1 MIAARDA
8 LLAGLVDYAGLFPP
22 ATLALGPALDRY
34 AADRAGADAWILGR
48 FVVPVGALADVP
60 ASRLDGDL
68 PWRFSVLG
76 HPPAKPAPAKAGGE
90 TWLDA
95 ARRTL
100 ADARTVERDHDGRA
114 AMDRFEIRL
123 TDALVADPDALA
135 ATLAALER
143 DLVGDDDPRDAPR
156 VALEVPVTADAV
168 APAAHAVAR
177 AVREA
182 GRPAFALK
190 LRCGGVTPDA
200 IPTVEALAGAL
211 AAAVRAGAAVKATA
225 GLHHP
230 LRGMADVGGAPMHGF
245 LNVFGGAALA
255 ARHGLGADDLAEV
268 LDDGRP
274 AAWRLADDLAWRGLA
289 ADGTDVARARAG
301 VALSFGSC
309 AFDEP
314 TDDLRALGW
323 LDDGGAR

>member
-1 MIAARDA
+1 MTAARDL

-22 ATLALGPALDRY
+22 AALALGPALDHY
-34 AADRAGADAWILGR
+34 AADHQGDDAWLLGR
-48 FVVPVGALADVP
+48 FVIPVGALSDVP
-60 ASRLDGDL
+60 ADRLDGSL
-68 PWRFSVLG
+68 PWRFSALG
-76 HPPAKPAPAKAGGE
+76 HAPADGE
-90 TWLDA
+90 PWLDA

-100 ADARTVERDHDGRA
+100 ADARAFERDRDGRA
-114 AMDRFEIRL
+114 VVDRFEIRL
-123 TDALVADPDALA
+123 PDTLAADPDALA
-135 ATLAALER
+135 GALAALER
-143 DLVGDDDPRDAPR
+143 DLTGAGDPREAPR
-156 VALEVPVTADAV
+156 VALEVPVSAEAV
-168 APAAHAVAR
+168 APAAEGVAR

-200 IPTVEALAGAL
+200 IPSVEALAGAL
-211 AAAVRAGAAVKATA
+211 ASAVRAGAAVKATA

-245 LNVFGGAALA
+245 VNVFGGAALA
-255 ARHGLGADDLAEV
+255 ARHGLGADDLAEI

-274 AAWRLADDLAWRGLA
+274 ASWRLAERLEWRGLA
-289 ADGTDVARARAG
+289 ADGADVVRARAG

-309 AFDEP
+309 SFDEP

-323 LDDGGAR
+323 L

>member
-1 MIAARDA
+1 MLSARDL

-34 AADRAGADAWILGR
+34 AADRAGADAWLLGR
-48 FVVPVGALADVP
+48 FVIPVGALPDVP
-60 ASRLDGDL
+60 AARLDGDL

-76 HPPAKPAPAKAGGE
+76 HPPEDGE
-90 TWLDA
+90 AWLDA

-100 ADARTVERDHDGRA
+100 ADARAFEAALGARA
-114 AMDRFEIRL
+114 AVDRFEIRL
-123 TDALVADPDALA
+123 PDALAADPDALA
-135 ATLAALER
+135 GALAALER
-143 DLVGDDDPRDAPR
+143 DLVGADDPRDAPR
-156 VALEVPVTADAV
+156 VALEVPVNADAV
-168 APAAHAVAR
+168 APAAEGVAR

-200 IPTVEALAGAL
+200 IPPVEALAGAL

-245 LNVFGGAALA
+245 VNVFGGAALA
-255 ARHGLGADDLAEV
+255 ARHGLGADDLAEI

-274 AAWRLADDLAWRGLA
+274 ASWRLADDLAWRVLA
-289 ADGTDVARARAG
+289 ADGADVARARAG

-309 AFDEP
+309 SFDEP

-323 LDDGGAR
+323 LDGGGVR